1 MDSMNV
7 DDDLIEDK
15 DWLIMI
21 KMQMKIAGK
30 WFSLLLPRSTH
41 LSACLFWGLA
51 RDDSFG
57 VGAPIFVGGNSFAT
71 GVPGHVNAS

>member
-30 WFSLLLPRSTH
+30 WSSLLLPRSTH

-71 GVPGHVNAS
+71 GVPGHGNAS